1 MIATRAPM
9 RKQVCARTTQCVVG
23 VAVRGMDAARGTGTA
38 ALAPA
43 LRLSDALLCSAGRR
57 SATAAFPTPIGS
69 AATPSFLFYGTV
81 PQASR
86 WASKTAGQMRRN
98 VEERCSK
105 AWGEQHESSRGSGS
119 ADNHGGGLW
128 GRPPADPPCDPV
140 RVRGAISEVWQC
152 VCRSKNVNHALGVTA
167 TGPILARGTKRRP
180 PAAPGGRPERAA

>member
-1 MIATRAPM
+1 MTSQTSSMVATRAPM
-9 RKQVCARTTQCVVG
+9 RKQVCTRTTQCMVG

-105 AWGEQHESSRGSGS
+105 AWGEQHESP
-119 ADNHGGGLW
+119 HG
-128 GRPPADPPCDPV
+128 
-140 RVRGAISEVWQC
+140 
-152 VCRSKNVNHALGVTA
+152 
-167 TGPILARGTKRRP
+167 
-180 PAAPGGRPERAA
+180 